1 MATRPVELDSSVE
14 DPRAFARDLVDMAT
28 TASRSHPHAA
38 RVATALS
45 DDPLLAEAVH
55 FFTLLHAERPSAA
68 ATASAIDPSP
78 WLARFV
84 TAFESER
91 DWLAHALIASG
102 APRRADRSRHEMLVR
117 SQRDAMLT
125 LARSDRAGC
134 ALGAM
139 AALACDWPAVR
150 ATLARDAM
158 REIDPAIVD
167 ALAAAATSRA
177 AQRAIGFGVA
187 QMLAVHR
194 TLWDLLEAR
203 QAASLP

>member
-1 MATRPVELDSSVE
+1 MATRPVELDSGVE
-14 DPRAFARDLVDMAT
+14 DPRVFARDLVDTAMA
-28 TASRSHPHAA
+28 ASRSHAHAA
-38 RVATALS
+38 RVAAAFS
-45 DDPLLAEAVH
+45 DDPALADAVH

-68 ATASAIDPSP
+68 AVAAAIDPSP
-78 WLARFV
+78 WLARFAS
-84 TAFESER
+84 AFEGER
-91 DWLAHALIASG
+91 DWLAHALVAAG
-102 APRRADRSRHEMLVR
+102 APRRTDRSRHEMLVR
-117 SQRDAMLT
+117 GQREAMLT

-134 ALGAM
+134 ALGAA

-150 ATLARDAM
+150 ATLSRDAA
-158 REIDPAIVD
+158 REIDPTIVD

-194 TLWDLLEAR
+194 SLWDLLEAR

>member
-38 RVATALS
+38 RVAGAFS
-45 DDPLLAEAVH
+45 DDPMLAEAVY

-68 ATASAIDPSP
+68 SVAASIDPSP
-78 WLARFV
+78 WLARFA

-91 DWLAHALIASG
+91 DWLAHALVASG
-102 APRRADRSRHEMLVR
+102 SPRRIDRSRHEMLVR
-117 SQRDAMLT
+117 GQRDAMLT

-134 ALGAM
+134 ALGAV

-150 ATLARDAM
+150 ATLSRDAL
-158 REIDPAIVD
+158 REIDATIVD
-167 ALAAAATSRA
+167 ALADAATSRP

-194 TLWDLLEAR
+194 SLWDLLEAR